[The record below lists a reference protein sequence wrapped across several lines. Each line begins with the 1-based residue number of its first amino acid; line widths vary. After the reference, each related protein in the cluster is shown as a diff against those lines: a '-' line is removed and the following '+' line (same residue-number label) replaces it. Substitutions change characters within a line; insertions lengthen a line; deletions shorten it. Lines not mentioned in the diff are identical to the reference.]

1 MAISPLLMDWFRY
14 EIAGQ
19 GLETVLRS
27 EDGHPVGL
35 RNLHNRIQID
45 PPKQRSIYG
54 LATDLWR

>member
-1 MAISPLLMDWFRY
+1 MDWFRY